1 MTNRGRGGKQKTGLT
16 PTKKSGTI
24 MAAFERQSKKKH
36 CPVCNQSVFLTL
48 YRAHLDDCKLTRN
61 DSDCEIVQVL
71 TAEESRALRTGPPI
85 VIESD
90 DVNEPSTASA
100 KNTSENEQE
109 NIIERRRSKR
119 IITRC
124 ESVEE
129 IEIIKVEPATQ
140 AAVDPEN
147 RPPET
152 KKSQHP
158 DSNLQ
163 FTSVKRRRTL
173 RCTSPLLENRPSC
186 SNDPET
192 GCDASPSGGRDLVK
206 ADDIIK
212 KIESLLDSSVYV
224 SPQKRALLE
233 ENDGETPT
241 VDFKRTPYIVKF
253 TLLIMRRV
261 LLAVKS
267 NGERYD
273 ETFWGRDME
282 IMNRFIE
289 LSKPARELFMRLHL
303 RKPWW
308 LTADKLKE
316 RYAELSNTIDDALK
330 ELVDVGF
337 VDSDKHLS
345 SLEEVLRIAPLPV
358 LKVVAKKYQL
368 DVTKG
373 KIELIATLKSFSAT
387 QKGLFGQMGAVA
399 VAMVKTVKKELGSSF
414 RINQNTSMVFK
425 ALFTLYAPTEMCSSL
440 VIDQPSLNLSQNL
453 LFTLLRMDQGAVR
466 FPAPNPC
473 PNIISIYDCKK
484 ELLAYVEAKE
494 LEIELVGFLSSN
506 KFDDAYECAFKAREI
521 LSGCSE
527 ESRLKAASLSMPLRR
542 FTSFAVLLRC
552 VAHGTGVLERQKKY
566 AIAISWQRFLLKTEE
581 LRPFCPNSRGALWDR
596 LALNLDAHMKERE
609 EALREIQEGMQDE
622 VVADKDK
629 LMLQDRAIR
638 ISNRDFLEKIVLME
652 PVKKEIYGTI
662 LSKELGDS
670 RINRF
675 VLKDA
680 DGIVGECAV
689 EEVVRKHYIENEDF
703 NKGVHAEGSI
713 WHTVLGLLFYDI
725 IFDHSVKDVWLSE
738 LQANPIDLNS
748 RALYENRRE
757 IFDERFTWLETA
769 AESEIEDVIRTTWDA
784 QHLLENSEINWE
796 LFENVDDFLEFFFCC
811 PRKGLLAILRR
822 VITDYRNCRS
832 GFPDLTMWNTKT
844 RNVAVV
850 EVKGPGDRLSTK
862 QRLWLDYFMR
872 HDIRAEVCHVI
883 AKGSREL
890 R

>member
-1 MTNRGRGGKQKTGLT
+1 MT
-16 PTKKSGTI
+16 P
-24 MAAFERQSKKKH
+24 
-36 CPVCNQSVFLTL
+36 
-48 YRAHLDDCKLTRN
+48 KL
-61 DSDCEIVQVL
+61 VVM
-71 TAEESRALRTGPPI
+71 
-85 VIESD
+85 
-90 DVNEPSTASA
+90 
-100 KNTSENEQE
+100 
-109 NIIERRRSKR
+109 
-119 IITRC
+119 
-124 ESVEE
+124 
-129 IEIIKVEPATQ
+129 
-140 AAVDPEN
+140 
-147 RPPET
+147 
-152 KKSQHP
+152 
-158 DSNLQ
+158 
-163 FTSVKRRRTL
+163 
-173 RCTSPLLENRPSC
+173 LL
-186 SNDPET
+186 
-192 GCDASPSGGRDLVK
+192 LL
-206 ADDIIK
+206 
-212 KIESLLDSSVYV
+212 ESLLDSSVYV

-273 ETFWGRDME
+273 ETFWERDME

-399 VAMVKTVKKELGSSF
+399 VAMVIIIEKHSKEKGKF
-414 RINQNTSMVFK
+414 VFCR
-425 ALFTLYAPTEMCSSL
+425 ENICR
-440 VIDQPSLNLSQNL
+440 
-453 LFTLLRMDQGAVR
+453 FTLLRMDQGAVR

-473 PNIISIYDCKK
+473 SNIISIYDCKK

-542 FTSFAVLLRC
+542 FTPFAVLLRC

-769 AESEIEDVIRTTWDA
+769 VESEIEDVIRTTWDA

-832 GFPDLTMWNTKT
+832 GFPDLTMWSTKT

-883 AKGSREL
+883 GEWAKVEC
-890 R
+890 